1 MRVSLAVLFVNHPSF
16 RCSVPEMRLIDLL
29 HFGEV
34 ELQGAEIDE
43 YGLDARLLLEYCT
56 GKSRTEIFLDG
67 GSEVN
72 QEIQESYLL
81 LLGRRK
87 KREPIAYILGE
98 QEFWSLPFWVTP
110 DVLIPRPET
119 EFLLDRVF
127 ALTDP
132 VNFQKGNILDLC
144 CGSGVIATVLAKETG
159 KTICASDISY
169 KAIEIARRNSRRHQL
184 DSLVVLV
191 QGNLLSPFLEERK
204 FSLIVSNPPY
214 VSNFDVENSLLPE
227 VVEYEPHLALDGGV
241 RGLEWIQEI
250 RDRIPMILC
259 PGGQCFIEI
268 GADQGAAVRKLFLE
282 NIEGRPGFQQVEILV
297 DYAGRDRVLHARIE

>member
-1 MRVSLAVLFVNHPSF
+1 
-16 RCSVPEMRLIDLL
+16 MRLIDLL
-29 HFGEV
+29 HFGEL
-34 ELQGAEIDE
+34 ELQGAEVTE
-43 YGLDARLLLEYCT
+43 YELDARLLLEYCT
-56 GKSRTEIFLDG
+56 GKSRTEIFLNA

-72 QEIQESYLL
+72 QEIQDSYLL

-87 KREPIAYILGE
+87 KREPVAYILGE
-98 QEFWSLPFWVTP
+98 QEFWSLAFYVSQ

-132 VNFQKGNILDLC
+132 ENFQKGHILDLC

-159 KTICASDISY
+159 KTIVASDISR
-169 KAIEIARRNSRRHQL
+169 KAIEITRKNASRHHL

-191 QGNLLSPFLEERK
+191 QGNLLSPFREERK

-214 VSNFDVENSLLPE
+214 VSSFDVENSLLPE
-227 VVEYEPHLALDGGV
+227 VVVYEPHLALDGGV
-241 RGLEWIQEI
+241 RGLERIKEI
-250 RDRIPMILC
+250 RDQLPMVLC

-268 GADQGAAVRKLFLE
+268 GADQGAAVRKIFME
-282 NIEGRPGFQQVEILV
+282 NVAGRPGFQQVEILV
-297 DYAGRDRVLHARIE
+297 DYAGRDRVLHARLVK